1 MFVKEVG
8 NMKLGLGQEADKAK
22 EAAGGVAEQLTGE
35 GGGGEG
41 IFSRLK
47 STLMESFGTLKTTFS
62 DLFGGLK
69 EGLSGIFKGLTTNL
83 GSLFSGL
90 GGGGG
95 GGGIGGIFST
105 VLGAFGFAN
114 GGPVG
119 FANGGS
125 VGSTDTIPAMLTP
138 GEFVMKKAAVDKYGS
153 GFLSSINEGVAPMRG
168 FQNGG
173 VVGPVS
179 AEAGTGSGAGSQ
191 VSNNSDFTFNIEN
204 GKAEQDGGQS
214 GTDNQRDFARKV
226 KDAVTTVVQEESR
239 TGGTLSYLYKK

>member
-1 MFVKEVG
+1 MIPE
-8 NMKLGLGQEADKAK
+8 MDGLG
-22 EAAGGVAEQLTGE
+22 
-35 GGGGEG
+35 
-41 IFSRLK
+41 
-47 STLMESFGTLKTTFS
+47 
-62 DLFGGLK
+62 
-69 EGLSGIFKGLTTNL
+69 GIFKGLTTNL

-153 GFLSSINEGVAPMRG
+153 GFLSSINEGVMPMRG

-179 AEAGTGSGAGSQ
+179 AETGTGSGAATQ
-191 VSNNSDFTFNIEN
+191 VSNNSDFTFNIE
-204 GKAEQDGGQS
+204 S
-214 GTDNQRDFARKV
+214 
-226 KDAVTTVVQEESR
+226 
-239 TGGTLSYLYKK
+239 